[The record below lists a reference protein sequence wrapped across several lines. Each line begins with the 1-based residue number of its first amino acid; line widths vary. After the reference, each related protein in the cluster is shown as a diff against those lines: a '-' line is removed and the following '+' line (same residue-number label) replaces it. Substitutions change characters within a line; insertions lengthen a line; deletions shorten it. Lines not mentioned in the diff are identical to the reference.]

1 MEKNRL
7 CGSKC
12 VLWILDKLNIKYNN
26 IDPNLYFI
34 TDIANELTK
43 YIDIELLCYNS
54 NLYKD
59 YKLNKLPI
67 QEAIDSIKKYESNN
81 IIKEIKLTNKLLL
94 EELKDNYLIMNV
106 DSRIIN
112 NTETNTGHYIV
123 VELNNDIITVH
134 NPEKTRF
141 IESTYTSDQIL
152 EMVKNNG
159 NWRIKIRRKHD

>member
-12 VLWILDKLNIKYNN
+12 AIWILEKLNINYNDIN
-26 IDPNLYFI
+26 PNLYFI

-43 YIDIELLCYNS
+43 YIDIELICYNS
-54 NLYKD
+54 NLYND
-59 YKLNKLPI
+59 YKENKLPI
-67 QEAIDSIKKYESNN
+67 KEAIDSIEKYETYKP
-81 IIKEIKLTNKLLL
+81 IKELKLTNELLL

-112 NTETNTGHYIV
+112 NTKNNTGHYIV
-123 VELNNDIITVH
+123 VELNNNAIKVY
-134 NPEKTRF
+134 NPEQTRF
-141 IESTYTSDQIL
+141 VEMNKTPTEII